1 MTTYFPTCPLLSPID
16 NLQRLL
22 DPLSPLDFLQRELRK
37 DWLELH
43 FKLGCDVN

>member
-1 MTTYFPTCPLLSPID
+1 MTAFFLRPSAPIPID